1 MTRLFSILL
10 LVFATALACG
20 GGSASSPDWRF
31 ADGLAHADADAVPET
46 ATPADVVAS
55 DWPDP
60 PDTPP
65 PDGTT
70 CWPGTAVGCAVD
82 GLSLEV
88 CLPDGSGFG
97 IEPCLT
103 ATGAQSAC
111 LDGRCAPCLPGTRA
125 CDGEDRVVR
134 CAEDGQGNE
143 LLEECSGATTGK
155 VCFQGACIG
164 LCELSLKWNTYLGC
178 DTWGVDLDNAYIPG
192 EEADAMGAPYAIV
205 VSNPHERFPASVTIT
220 RWNEAQGVEEVV
232 AGEPFA
238 CETDPK
244 WLCDTGETDP
254 ARPFPPDPIGPGD
267 LRVFYLPRRDVNGT
281 VLAPLAYHVVSS
293 IPVTTYQFNPL
304 SNVGVKS
311 NDASL
316 LFPSNVD
323 GTWYYVMSRE
333 QTYDYLRGFL
343 TVVAVSPGTTD
354 VVVTVTAPTLAG
366 HVPHL
371 EPGESTGVL
380 QLARFDVL
388 NLESNGAGADFT
400 GSVVVASKPVAVF
413 GGLEC
418 ANAPNTELC
427 GSDGFCEWRGPDGTD
442 APVTCERHEDCF
454 RFITGYCDHLEDQLL
469 PVAAWGKH
477 YLCGK
482 SFDRTTEKDLWR
494 VLAADDGTRF
504 TTLPPQNGGDY
515 PVLNAGEWL
524 EFASDEHFELVA
536 DKPVMVGQFFA
547 GWDSPTPGKT
557 KEPGDAAIG
566 DPSFLVQVPTEQ
578 FRDQYVFLA
587 PDKYE
592 LDYVTLHAPKD
603 AQVVFDGALVEPGLW
618 ADVGTGA
625 WRVARFR
632 IKDGVHRV
640 DAGAP
645 VGVYVYGYDFHV
657 SYGYPAGLDLE
668 RLNDA
673 PGPSLP

>member
-1 MTRLFSILL
+1 MREFRLARWWLL
-10 LVFATALACG
+10 LGLVACG
-20 GGSASSPDWRF
+20 GSGGPSSDWHF
-31 ADGLAHADADAVPET
+31 ADGLAHRDADAAPDAT
-46 ATPADVVAS
+46 TPADVAAS

-60 PDTPP
+60 PDAPP

-70 CWPGTAVGCAVD
+70 CWPGTAYGCAVD
-82 GLSLEV
+82 GLSLKV
-88 CLPDGSGFG
+88 CLPGGDGFG

-103 ATGAQSAC
+103 ATGGQSAC
-111 LDGRCAPCLPGTRA
+111 LDGRCTPCLPGTRA

-178 DTWGVDLDNAYIPG
+178 DTWGADLDNAYIPG

-220 RWNEAQGVEEVV
+220 RWNEALGVEEVV
-232 AGEPFA
+232 TGEPFA

-244 WLCDTGETDP
+244 WLCDTGESDP
-254 ARPFPPDPIGPGD
+254 ARPFQAEAIGPGD

-281 VLAPLAYHVVSS
+281 VIAPLAYHVVSS

-304 SNVGVKS
+304 ANVGVKS

-343 TVVAVSPGTTD
+343 AVVAVSPGTTD

-366 HVPHL
+366 DVPHL

-380 QLARFDVL
+380 KLSRFDVL
-388 NLESNGAGADFT
+388 NIESNGAGSDFT

-427 GSDGFCEWRGPDGTD
+427 GSDGFCEWRGLDGTD
-442 APVTCERHEDCF
+442 APVACERHEDCF
-454 RFITGYCDHLEDQLL
+454 RFITGFCDHLEDQLL

-504 TTLPPQNGGDY
+504 TTLPPQNGGDF
-515 PVLNAGEWL
+515 PVLNAGEWI

-557 KEPGDAAIG
+557 EEPGDAAIG

-618 ADVGTGA
+618 AAVGTGA

-640 DAGAP
+640 DASAP

-668 RLNDA
+668 RLNDE